1 MDQPAASPR
10 PLADMLGDVPP
21 EHDLRGRMIVLMIYA
36 CGVVAWGTVVFDM
49 PGDRVDRLIRLLAGA
64 PLFGCAW
71 FIARAVERF
80 ACWSW
85 FFLGAWAV
93 LLLPGAVGVLA
104 YEDDAGMAAVISAAA
119 IMLSLGA
126 LHYLWVRRWDFW
138 ADPRLVSLRPRTRHV
153 TRQWRAARLARI
165 GTAPRPR
172 AASPRPGALWMRR
185 SAPPADTF
193 PRIPRI

>member
-1 MDQPAASPR
+1 MQVERSSEPAP

-21 EHDLRGRMIVLMIYA
+21 EHDLRGRMIVLVIYA
-36 CGVVAWGTVVFDM
+36 CGAIAWATVVFDM
-49 PGDRVDRLIRLLAGA
+49 PGGWEERLLRFVVGA
-64 PLFGCAW
+64 PVFGCAW

-104 YEDDAGMAAVISAAA
+104 YEDDAGLAAVLSAVAV
-119 IMLSLGA
+119 MLSLGA

-138 ADPRLVSLRPRTRHV
+138 ADTRLERLRPRRRVV
-153 TRQWRAARLARI
+153 TPEWRAARLARI
-165 GTAPRPR
+165 GADHGR
-172 AASPRPGALWMRR
+172 ARRTVSPRPGALWMRR
-185 SAPPADTF
+185 TRAAGG
-193 PRIPRI
+193 